1 LKWNNI
7 KPPSPFGGRV
17 GEGGFKQQTTIYMSN
32 IETKKKS
39 PVKII
44 VLSILLITGIYFGY
58 KKSITA

>member
-1 LKWNNI
+1 LGIGASNN
-7 KPPSPFGGRV
+7 KH
-17 GEGGFKQQTTIYMSN
+17 QTTNTNYMSTT
-32 IETKKKS
+32 ETKKKS